1 METLTQIKAASKGRR
16 RTELIELVA
25 EAITHEDIFGTINY
39 RNKSEDEIKQ
49 FIYPH
54 LLARLVERELA
65 IKPHWS
71 REKAKAELKQRLKW
85 EGNVNTTVH
94 HMLFMGT
101 QHRPDMVLETDG
113 LKIAIEFKRGDKG
126 SDIRSGIG
134 QCMIY
139 ATEYDFVI
147 YMFVDT
153 SRDKRI
159 KNAQTSETEAAFIQ
173 MLWDRFNI
181 RFAVA

>member
-16 RTELIELVA
+16 RTELIELVT

-71 REKAKAELKQRLKW
+71 REKAKAEL
-85 EGNVNTTVH
+85 T
-94 HMLFMGT
+94 
-101 QHRPDMVLETDG
+101 
-113 LKIAIEFKRGDKG
+113 
-126 SDIRSGIG
+126 
-134 QCMIY
+134 
-139 ATEYDFVI
+139 
-147 YMFVDT
+147 
-153 SRDKRI
+153 
-159 KNAQTSETEAAFIQ
+159 
-173 MLWDRFNI
+173 
-181 RFAVA
+181 